1 MEIQK
6 NVNNEWVYE
15 DITKTLNMDY
25 NWKIINDQG
34 KEPHNT
40 PSDKYLETV
49 WMIKGG
55 NTKIARFQ
63 DCCH

>member
-1 MEIQK
+1 
-6 NVNNEWVYE
+6 
-15 DITKTLNMDY
+15 MDY